1 MIASWA
7 LLASALSLL
16 AAGTLYADAV
26 TLAGLHRELLS
37 APPADRAIVV
47 RTRILPDRLATARD
61 AVVPELQRSLSPT
74 GGEVAEVLQASAY
87 ADAAADPATVTDLE
101 QPASFEGIERHAVLV
116 DGRWAEAG
124 RTPIEAT
131 LSQAAAAAIGVKT
144 GDTLS
149 LANRLDAG
157 RVVDML
163 ITGTWRAD
171 PADPYWLGDPL
182 VLDGAETS
190 GRFTTRGPLVV
201 AAADLT
207 TGPLS
212 EPLDAQWRAIPEV
225 TGFRPET
232 LDAVGT
238 DIAGLRGRVNA
249 ALPGS
254 SQASVSTQLPDI
266 LASVD
271 RSVLVA
277 QAGILLLL
285 VQFGVLAAYAVIL
298 VAALLLER
306 RRTETALLRS
316 RGAGTGH
323 LAAMAF
329 GEALLVVVPA
339 VIAAPWLA
347 VLLVQAVRLNPAME
361 GVGLSAPLPGPST
374 YATAILGGIVA
385 LVALTLPTLLS
396 GVSIAGVR
404 AAIGRQGGRTLPQ
417 RLGLDLALIVLAVI
431 AMLQL
436 RLYGATLTRTARGTL
451 GVDPLLVAAP
461 AIGLIGGAVLAIRIV
476 PRLAELAERALD
488 RTRGLI
494 ASLLG
499 RQIARRPLRY
509 TRAALLL
516 ILAAALGTFASAHA
530 ATWTRSQ
537 ADQAAWTVGSD
548 VRMAPGQRS
557 DIPPLALGGA
567 LRAVP
572 GVTAATPVVRASV
585 DLGSTIRGGTLVAID
600 GSAMADVVRLR
611 EDEAG
616 ETTLA
621 GLRALGDRRPETPG
635 LALPAGT
642 QRLSITYDSAFT
654 PVEDY
659 EPVPEGYEG
668 LTAAALLVDGDGRVV
683 RVDSEPG
690 PVGIEGARLEI
701 PLTGPD
707 GTVPAGPLHLI
718 GLDLS
723 LSIADIPNGVAQGQ
737 IDLTGA
743 ATSADAAGD
752 AWTPLDLESL
762 GGRWIQ
768 DQGGNRQPFE
778 PGPGPAITLPVDS
791 LFQFFPYSWEQT
803 VLPEDP
809 APLPA
814 LVDQAFL
821 DRTGARIG
829 DALRASVLGVPV
841 TLDLLARVDAFPPLD
856 QTKPFVIVDALAM
869 DLARA
874 GVGGSIVDTDEWW
887 LSVAPGEG
895 EAVAS
900 ALRSAPLSARQRR
913 RQDRRDRRPRG
924 RSAGSRGHR
933 DPGSRLAG
941 RPGLRVDRVPRQ
953 RDGVDLGA
961 DRRVR
966 AAQGARA
973 GAAAA
978 AAVALDREPD
988 AAGDGADPR
997 HAAGPVARLPRP
1009 AVRDAD
1015 VDRRAAGP
1023 GAGDRGAARGGRA
1036 DDRAGGPPRA
1046 RDGGPGGPPAA
1057 LGADERRPAGEG
1069 RVAMRWTW
1077 MALKRIGD
1085 DRGATVGFAVLVLVT
1100 ALLAALAPRV
1110 LSSLADEAV
1119 RAEVRNAP
1127 VVARNMVLIQN
1138 RVFGDGPADDPLE
1151 PTRDAGD
1158 ELFDTIPAAIQGL
1171 VADRDIVVESGRYR
1185 VQKPTTDPAFV
1196 RLRIQEGIADHI
1208 RYLEG
1213 RPPTSTVTTR
1223 DDVGPESAD
1232 HVPVFEAAISTD
1244 TAEQFGIALGETV
1257 PLDRRPGRPA
1267 DRAHGPGPLRVR
1279 DDHRDLRGARSRR
1292 GLLARRSAADPPG
1305 HPRAVARGAAARRG
1319 PAGR

>member
-374 YATAILGGIVA
+374 YATAVLGGIVA

-476 PRLAELAERALD
+476 PRLAELAERV
-488 RTRGLI
+488 
-494 ASLLG
+494 
-499 RQIARRPLRY
+499 AR
-509 TRAALLL
+509 
-516 ILAAALGTFASAHA
+516 
-530 ATWTRSQ
+530 
-537 ADQAAWTVGSD
+537 
-548 VRMAPGQRS
+548 
-557 DIPPLALGGA
+557 
-567 LRAVP
+567 
-572 GVTAATPVVRASV
+572 
-585 DLGSTIRGGTLVAID
+585 
-600 GSAMADVVRLR
+600 
-611 EDEAG
+611 
-616 ETTLA
+616 
-621 GLRALGDRRPETPG
+621 
-635 LALPAGT
+635 
-642 QRLSITYDSAFT
+642 
-654 PVEDY
+654 
-659 EPVPEGYEG
+659 
-668 LTAAALLVDGDGRVV
+668 
-683 RVDSEPG
+683 
-690 PVGIEGARLEI
+690 
-701 PLTGPD
+701 PD
-707 GTVPAGPLHLI
+707 
-718 GLDLS
+718 
-723 LSIADIPNGVAQGQ
+723 
-737 IDLTGA
+737 
-743 ATSADAAGD
+743 
-752 AWTPLDLESL
+752 
-762 GGRWIQ
+762 
-768 DQGGNRQPFE
+768 
-778 PGPGPAITLPVDS
+778 
-791 LFQFFPYSWEQT
+791 
-803 VLPEDP
+803 
-809 APLPA
+809 
-814 LVDQAFL
+814 
-821 DRTGARIG
+821 
-829 DALRASVLGVPV
+829 
-841 TLDLLARVDAFPPLD
+841 ARVDRVAPRPPD
-856 QTKPFVIVDALAM
+856 
-869 DLARA
+869 RA
-874 GVGGSIVDTDEWW
+874 PAAPLHPGGAAADPRGGVGDVRVRPRRDLDPQPGGPGGVDRR
-887 LSVAPGEG
+887 
-895 EAVAS
+895 
-900 ALRSAPLSARQRR
+900 LRRPHGARPAERHPTLGARR
-913 RQDRRDRRPRG
+913 R
-924 RSAGSRGHR
+924 A
-933 DPGSRLAG
+933 AG
-941 RPGLRVDRVPRQ
+941 RPGRDGGDPGRARVGRPRVDDPR
-953 RDGVDLGA
+953 RDAGRH
-961 DRRVR
+961 RRVGDGRRR
-966 AAQGARA
+966 AAARGRGGRDDARRPPGARRPPPGDA
-973 GAAAA
+973 G
-978 AAVALDREPD
+978 
-988 AAGDGADPR
+988 
-997 HAAGPVARLPRP
+997 PRP
-1009 AVRDAD
+1009 ARGHATALDHLRLRVH
-1015 VDRRAAGP
+1015 P
-1023 GAGDRGAARGGRA
+1023 GRGL
-1036 DDRAGGPPRA
+1036 RA
-1046 RDGGPGGPPAA
+1046 RP
-1057 LGADERRPAGEG
+1057 
-1069 RVAMRWTW
+1069 
-1077 MALKRIGD
+1077 
-1085 DRGATVGFAVLVLVT
+1085 
-1100 ALLAALAPRV
+1100 
-1110 LSSLADEAV
+1110 
-1119 RAEVRNAP
+1119 
-1127 VVARNMVLIQN
+1127 
-1138 RVFGDGPADDPLE
+1138 
-1151 PTRDAGD
+1151 
-1158 ELFDTIPAAIQGL
+1158 
-1171 VADRDIVVESGRYR
+1171 
-1185 VQKPTTDPAFV
+1185 
-1196 RLRIQEGIADHI
+1196 
-1208 RYLEG
+1208 
-1213 RPPTSTVTTR
+1213 
-1223 DDVGPESAD
+1223 
-1232 HVPVFEAAISTD
+1232 
-1244 TAEQFGIALGETV
+1244 
-1257 PLDRRPGRPA
+1257 
-1267 DRAHGPGPLRVR
+1267 
-1279 DDHRDLRGARSRR
+1279 R
-1292 GLLARRSAADPPG
+1292 GL
-1305 HPRAVARGAAARRG
+1305 
-1319 PAGR
+1319 